1 MRMGWRVCA
10 LAIWLLGTPLRAA
23 AEEIP
28 VNALRIPSSPQTTPQ
43 LTELPIPVTLD
54 RLARTYTTPKA
65 VAAFLRKA
73 FTFQRDEELFG
84 EADRWQAPEEF
95 LARKAGDCED
105 YALLARA
112 LLRRNG
118 IEAYVFSLFGK
129 ESYAHTVCV
138 FVDVHGQY
146 NLIDGDKLRELHA
159 KSLEAVASWLSPA
172 WTVAGIAEQVGT
184 YGQLVKQLTNSHPAS
199 AHAFTDPIANISF

>member
-1 MRMGWRVCA
+1 MRMGWTILA
-10 LAIWLLGTPLRAA
+10 AAIWLFGTPLRAIA
-23 AEEIP
+23 DEFPANP
-28 VNALRIPSSPQTTPQ
+28 LRLPLPTQTTLQATEQPTPALLDQ
-43 LTELPIPVTLD
+43 L
-54 RLARTYTTPKA
+54 AGTYTTPKT
-65 VAAFLRKA
+65 VATFLHNA
-73 FTFQRDEELFG
+73 FTFKRDEKLFG
-84 EADRWQAPEEF
+84 EADRWQSPEEF
-95 LARKAGDCED
+95 VARKAGDCED

-172 WTVAGIAEQVGT
+172 WTVGGIAEQVGT